1 MPSAFVAL
9 YVLFDSA
16 AARQSASDSIRV
28 FKVQCFILSPP
39 RKCMK
44 AIILPFS
51 EHVRLGMFECDSRYL
66 FVSSSQGVVAQY
78 IISMNIGMDIIIII
92 PLLLLRKLGD
102 IFLIF
107 NPIIF
112 LI

>member
-39 RKCMK
+39 RKCLK

-51 EHVRLGMFECDSRYL
+51 EHVRLGMFECDSRFCL
-66 FVSSSQGVVAQY
+66 LVVVRGLLP
-78 IISMNIGMDIIIII
+78 NI
-92 PLLLLRKLGD
+92 
-102 IFLIF
+102 
-107 NPIIF
+107 
-112 LI
+112 